1 MTINELI
8 RFERKKKQFTLVKL
22 AEKTGISYGK
32 LVRMELGKITKP
44 GLDELKKISSALNVC
59 YESLIVAAGY
69 DTNTIKQQTA
79 EASVLVNF
87 FQSTDYINTIKT
99 KAKPAISYQK
109 DLFIKKHKGVI
120 GLSFNSD
127 DQLFSFVQEI
137 VVDTVKPKTEGIN
150 FLLYKPSFE
159 QLFATEL
166 KEYSNEWCCYF
177 QNKEYDLKSDDVV
190 VGAVIRAF
198 LV

>member
-8 RFERKKKQFTLVKL
+8 RFERKKKGFTLVKL

-44 GLDELKKISSALNVC
+44 GLDELKRISSALNVR
-59 YESLIVAAGY
+59 YESLVVAAGY
-69 DTNTIKQQTA
+69 DANAIKQQPTDV
-79 EASVLVNF
+79 SVSVNF

-99 KAKPAISYQK
+99 KAKSAISYK
-109 DLFIKKHKGVI
+109 KELFIKENKGII
-120 GLSFNSD
+120 GLCFNPK
-127 DQLFSFVQEI
+127 DQLFSVVQEI
-137 VVDTVKPKTEGIN
+137 VIDTVKPKMEGIN

-166 KEYSNEWCCYF
+166 KKYSDEWCCYF
-177 QNKEYDLKSDDVV
+177 QNKECDLKSDDVV